1 MNICQGH
8 VLDEPEDLMYAG
20 DQHWIP
26 GKLDIGRHDY
36 YAMKNPS
43 PGAVDV
49 SRSAFLTPQS
59 GRRQKQQPPPGWPL
73 KNLEKVDCAREG
85 SVKSPDSVK
94 PWHLI
99 AWINATSEPLSL
111 WRIGKDRNRVA
122 MNPPTL
128 DRFSVEQFWSRDGE
142 YLLVSNQQGG
152 CVEMCRVKKGQNRLV
167 VR

>member
-1 MNICQGH
+1 M
-8 VLDEPEDLMYAG
+8 
-20 DQHWIP
+20 
-26 GKLDIGRHDY
+26 
-36 YAMKNPS
+36 
-43 PGAVDV
+43 
-49 SRSAFLTPQS
+49 
-59 GRRQKQQPPPGWPL
+59 
-73 KNLEKVDCAREG
+73 
-85 SVKSPDSVK
+85 KSPDSVK

-111 WRIGKDRNRVA
+111 WRIDKDRNRVA
-122 MNPPTL
+122 MDPPTL